1 MGGNETTGGTSYI
14 LEHQGTF
21 YLMIHIVNL
30 EHYTVVIEQDMDS
43 VPEFSPMI
51 LLSLLT
57 VGLLVALIVAR
68 RSKSIK

>member
-1 MGGNETTGGTSYI
+1 
-14 LEHQGTF
+14 
-21 YLMIHIVNL
+21 MIHIVNL